1 MPPSAYASQSAPEPQ
16 KRSAESE
23 TTEVPGASATSSAR
37 TDETQAATAEETE
50 QTAEQSERPW
60 LADRD
65 ELKWYLAQHN
75 ALKDALER
83 ERQITD
89 DQEAAELLRGAGRN
103 VLSAVEIVL
112 QDEVLWKRLAS
123 STRAPLT
130 ADEIARVEGFTDA
143 GLAGLLTG
151 LGYREPP
158 PLEELIGDTL
168 TSFVEATQDPEG
180 NASVAE
186 RRAGV
191 ARRELVIFT
200 IRMRRLTGSSEG
212 RMPPSL
218 ARRVLRKA
226 DREADDVLNAA
237 NGVLL
242 PLAAEALFPGA
253 SLVAKLGAAAAG
265 LVSQRLLALRPRID
279 DVAASNAEEL
289 DPPAAL
295 SRASRAVAR
304 LTAQADVVNGLE
316 PAGDGPAQDL
326 TIAQAWVADQ
336 AIREL
341 IAADPD
347 DRLGWHQD
355 LYDALESLKQT
366 RVELLTGEPVTA
378 VPLIESLLD
387 NCARRGLAPPAKAGS
402 GDG

>member
-1 MPPSAYASQSAPEPQ
+1 M
-16 KRSAESE
+16 
-23 TTEVPGASATSSAR
+23 
-37 TDETQAATAEETE
+37 
-50 QTAEQSERPW
+50 
-60 LADRD
+60 
-65 ELKWYLAQHN
+65 
-75 ALKDALER
+75 
-83 ERQITD
+83 
-89 DQEAAELLRGAGRN
+89 
-103 VLSAVEIVL
+103 
-112 QDEVLWKRLAS
+112 
-123 STRAPLT
+123 
-130 ADEIARVEGFTDA
+130 
-143 GLAGLLTG
+143 
-151 LGYREPP
+151 
-158 PLEELIGDTL
+158 
-168 TSFVEATQDPEG
+168 
-180 NASVAE
+180 
-186 RRAGV
+186 
-191 ARRELVIFT
+191 
-200 IRMRRLTGSSEG
+200 
-212 RMPPSL
+212 
-218 ARRVLRKA
+218 
-226 DREADDVLNAA
+226 LNAA

-378 VPLIESLLD
+378 VPAIESLLD